1 MLHGPLTLLMR
12 SVRSDALKRS
22 AHLVRIASVIL
33 ILLFLIAA
41 HFYESNSSAP
51 GLELFRSISFLAIA
65 LISLAGIGHFC
76 NSITEEKEEG
86 TLSLLLL
93 ANISPLGILL
103 GKSTN
108 RILSVI
114 LIFAAQFPFAL
125 LAITLGGITASQ
137 IVATFLALSAYL
149 FLIANLSLLMS
160 VWSRRSQEAAA
171 AMLMA
176 LLILHGFPYAVY
188 QAVRQARKHLI
199 FNSTEL
205 TEWSKWLLEL
215 NSQASVVHQV
225 ERILSVEGDYS
236 FLSWQLIFSLIIGT
250 IAFLIAWASFCRIVW
265 APDTDRPTRMHVK
278 TRSRWASI
286 LVHRPWGRAVSW
298 KDYYFVA
305 GGISGLITRVAFY
318 SISLTIM
325 WYYRR
330 QIYDRMEIDG
340 VQLFR
345 DLLLVLFCLET
356 LVLASQFFHVERKS
370 GTLPTLLMLPQT
382 PMRITWEKAFGCFL
396 GVLPTI
402 LFLFIPETFLVGRY
416 HFEPFV
422 LTSHMLTLACGL
434 LVMAHLT
441 ALCSLIVKWGA
452 LPLAI
457 GLAMIAGGLFAPFVA
472 VAKSM
477 IRSAGEGAIAEAS
490 PILYSTAI
498 ICGAIQFEMVRRL
511 TRIAGS

>member
-1 MLHGPLTLLMR
+1 M
-12 SVRSDALKRS
+12 
-22 AHLVRIASVIL
+22 IL

-41 HFYESNSSAP
+41 HLHESTSSAP
-51 GLELFRSISFLAIA
+51 GLDLFRSIAFLAIA
-65 LISLAGIGHFC
+65 LINLAGVGHFC

-125 LAITLGGITASQ
+125 LAVTLGGITVLQ
-137 IVATFLALSAYL
+137 IVATFLALSAHL

-171 AMLMA
+171 AMVMVLM
-176 LLILHGFPYAVY
+176 ILYGFPYAVY
-188 QAVRQARKHLI
+188 QAARQARRSTI
-199 FNSTEL
+199 FQSAGL
-205 TEWSKWLLEL
+205 SEWSDWLLDL
-215 NSQASVVHQV
+215 NAQISVVDQV
-225 ERILSVEGDYS
+225 QRILGTDGDYQ
-236 FLSWQLIFSLIIGT
+236 FLSWQLISSLIFGT
-250 IAFLIAWASFCRIVW
+250 IAFLIAWASFCRIIW
-265 APDTDRPTRMHVK
+265 APDTDRPTRMDVK
-278 TRSRWASI
+278 TRSRWKSI
-286 LVHRPWGRAVSW
+286 LIPRAWRQAVTW
-298 KDYYFVA
+298 KDYYFIA
-305 GGISGLITRVAFY
+305 GGISGLIARVVFY
-318 SISLTIM
+318 SISLLIM
-325 WYYRR
+325 VFYRR
-330 QIYDRMEIDG
+330 KIYAQMEIDG

-345 DLLLVLFCLET
+345 DLLLVLLCIET
-356 LVLASQFFHVERKS
+356 LVLASQFFHTERKS

-382 PMRITWEKAFGCFL
+382 PLRITWEKAFGCFL

-402 LFLFIPETFLVGRY
+402 VFLFIPESFLQERY
-416 HFEPFV
+416 FFESFV
-422 LTSHMLTLACGL
+422 LTPRMLTLICGL

-457 GLAMIAGGLFAPFVA
+457 GLALIAGGLFAPFIA
-472 VAKSM
+472 VAKSL
-477 IRSAGEGAIAEAS
+477 IRSAGEGALAEAS
-490 PILYSTAI
+490 PMLYSTAI
-498 ICGAIQFEMVRRL
+498 VCGAIQFEMVRRL